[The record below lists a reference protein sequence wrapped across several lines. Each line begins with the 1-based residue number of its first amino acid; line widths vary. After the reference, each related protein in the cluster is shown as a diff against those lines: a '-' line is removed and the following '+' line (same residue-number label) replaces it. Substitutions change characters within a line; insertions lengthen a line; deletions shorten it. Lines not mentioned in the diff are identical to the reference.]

1 MRNNAARR
9 APLETTSWKDEIPS
23 TKIYIRLKKNS
34 SARST
39 FGVKRETVEKT
50 PKRDPGISQSEKR
63 ESGVW
68 EGGSAIFIK
77 LTTSPNQKGKGNGKG
92 RRISLLGFA
101 MASKRIL
108 KELKDL
114 QKDPPTS
121 CSAGPVAEDMFHW
134 QATIMGPPDSPYAGG
149 VFLVTIHFPPDYPFK
164 PPKVAFR
171 TKVFH
176 PNINSNG
183 SICLDILKEQWSPAL
198 TISKV
203 LLSICSLLTDPNPDD
218 PLVPEIAHMYKT
230 DRNKYETTARSW
242 TQKYAMG

>member
-1 MRNNAARR
+1 
-9 APLETTSWKDEIPS
+9 
-23 TKIYIRLKKNS
+23 
-34 SARST
+34 
-39 FGVKRETVEKT
+39 
-50 PKRDPGISQSEKR
+50 
-63 ESGVW
+63 
-68 EGGSAIFIK
+68 
-77 LTTSPNQKGKGNGKG
+77 
-92 RRISLLGFA
+92 

-121 CSAGPVAEDMFHW
+121 CSAGIWDFVASHAPSFASVFLPYSMKSIWVMDLDLIIASFLSEKVSSFWCFATPIAQIPFLLYLLCPVAEDMFHW
-134 QATIMGPPDSPYAGG
+134 QATIMGPSDSPYAGG

-164 PPKVAFR
+164 PPKVSFR

-230 DRNKYETTARSW
+230 DRAKYEATARSW

>member
-1 MRNNAARR
+1 
-9 APLETTSWKDEIPS
+9 
-23 TKIYIRLKKNS
+23 
-34 SARST
+34 
-39 FGVKRETVEKT
+39 
-50 PKRDPGISQSEKR
+50 
-63 ESGVW
+63 
-68 EGGSAIFIK
+68 
-77 LTTSPNQKGKGNGKG
+77 
-92 RRISLLGFA
+92 

-230 DRNKYETTARSW
+230 DRSKYETTARSW
-242 TQKYAMG
+242 TQKYVALFFDGDSRNCKGYSRALGLSRPENSHGFEVATEIFTRNFR